1 METTETASKTQNPKE
16 NPPTVEPQMPATQM
30 PIEKNS
36 QGDKEIWQYPRE
48 LANDLQDLGLPERVK
63 AEIFGTA
70 WEYTRVVIPTYTDWP
85 RYVAFLRMIV
95 VAVVAE
101 FRGDLV
107 DVMAGSDVLG
117 YNLDDL
123 VYTVFAGTPGEAG
136 DLMGRE
142 FRAFLLFTADKS
154 GERRS
159 GELFRR
165 YVNTLPQSPRNWFR
179 LRDCDGG
186 GRLTLAAGLA
196 CNGLNDIWFTEEQF
210 EILAEMSC
218 CMYDAVAFFKHR
230 SEGETNSTFAYMPAE
245 LRRKAFKLHRDTLW
259 ALDVCW
265 ARKPGLQGVV
275 NFVRHFGG
283 PLHMTM
289 RRYCFVEDDLTIG
302 RAETED
308 VIDRA
313 RQNFK
318 LWHRLDETK
327 IHRQEFER
335 YQAAIAREGE
345 LMFPGMAKMLEEGG
359 DGTCNQCKYRASYGT
374 KVSYQFGGVEICAE
388 CKVEWQKYF
397 ESFPVRAAWVFPE
410 LSM

>member
-1 METTETASKTQNPKE
+1 
-16 NPPTVEPQMPATQM
+16 MPATQM

-165 YVNTLPQSPRNWFR
+165 
-179 LRDCDGG
+179 
-186 GRLTLAAGLA
+186 LTLAAGLA

-230 SEGETNSTFAYMPAE
+230 SEAAQEGIQAPSRHSVGAGCVLGQEAGAA
-245 LRRKAFKLHRDTLW
+245 RR
-259 ALDVCW
+259 
-265 ARKPGLQGVV
+265 GQLQ
-275 NFVRHFGG
+275 
-283 PLHMTM
+283 
-289 RRYCFVEDDLTIG
+289 DDLTIG

-388 CKVEWQKYF
+388 CKVE
-397 ESFPVRAAWVFPE
+397 
-410 LSM
+410 LD